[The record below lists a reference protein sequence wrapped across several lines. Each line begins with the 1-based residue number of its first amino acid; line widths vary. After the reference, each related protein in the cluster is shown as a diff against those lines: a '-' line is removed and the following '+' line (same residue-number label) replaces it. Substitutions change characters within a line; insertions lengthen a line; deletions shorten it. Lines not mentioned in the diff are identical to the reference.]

1 VARWPLPCFEGG
13 SHGEGFLSRSR
24 RTAGRAPLSAAA
36 GSPAGDGRYPTP
48 AACEAPA
55 YVLSMLRTV
64 CTTKSPGAPH
74 RGPGTGIHAMAPLP
88 VALQEAIERGELTP
102 EQLRQ
107 LITLEAEELGL
118 TFDEAVKLARERRLP
133 KTALG
138 ADLELLV
145 QLLPA

>member
-1 VARWPLPCFEGG
+1 MTGPCPALGGRQGFCQGREVSTFPPALPQRSICARNIAFPANLP
-13 SHGEGFLSRSR
+13 GEGN
-24 RTAGRAPLSAAA
+24 
-36 GSPAGDGRYPTP
+36 
-48 AACEAPA
+48 
-55 YVLSMLRTV
+55 
-64 CTTKSPGAPH
+64 
-74 RGPGTGIHAMAPLP
+74 RGFGIGIDAMEPLP
-88 VALQEAIERGELTP
+88 VALQEAIERGELTA

-118 TFDEAVKLARERRLP
+118 TFEEAVKLARERRLP